1 MSYIQELFTS
11 RNNGANGDDFVG
23 KQGRIWWDPVSHR
36 MYYSDGVTPG
46 GIPIGA
52 GQIPSFGSTSVE
64 SYVATLGQ
72 TEFTIQYGPSGHV
85 IGAINGATMNA
96 GAITENGTLITY
108 HSLDNDGY
116 VIQDDDIV
124 TFSYIYGT
132 SNVSTLANLSD
143 VNIPSPQNGS
153 VLVYDGSS
161 NQWVA
166 GNPNGAFQY
175 AIKSGTS
182 QVKIT
187 QPDGDVD
194 FTIDGFIGRAQVTPL
209 GINVNDAGYRV
220 NGNLAVNG
228 PTIKIENKNSTTTFD
243 ACDRPIDVP
252 YQQNIP
258 LDVPTRVEY
267 SRLCWDTAGRFNPT
281 ANNITVAGDTV
292 QPWSWRP
299 LVPGYYQITASA
311 ILETATTE
319 QFTIKSQR
327 FAARANQ
334 TVFTLTDEPVG
345 NIVFSINGATVN
357 QAAIS
362 ISSKTVT
369 YSPVL
374 NDGYVLLLDDDV
386 VIYQLTG
393 GTTPMSLFSESILAT
408 SLQTEFILSETPT
421 GVMLSSLNG
430 ATLPSYVFTVVDDTV
445 TYNQDANDDYEIQAG
460 DVLTFTFLNGTA
472 GTKTLNDVSVI
483 ASADQVAFYLPTL
496 VTGEIIASINGALIS
511 PSAFTVSG
519 TKVVY
524 SWTLNGNYKLENG
537 DIVTFTYL
545 TESSIADEWARMS
558 VSVNGV
564 TKILGTRQVLVANQF
579 TIEATDILLLTPA
592 DNVSASVTHNVEP
605 SLGMVYSSLSSSMI
619 RGIE

>member
-23 KQGRIWWDPVSHR
+23 KQGRIWWDPTTNR
-36 MYYSDGVTPG
+36 FYYSDGATPG

-52 GQIPSFGSTSVE
+52 GPLPSFGSTSVE

-72 TEFTIQYGPSGHV
+72 TEFMIQYGPSGHV

-96 GAITENGTLITY
+96 GAVTESGTLITY
-108 HSLDNDGY
+108 HPLDNDGY
-116 VIQDDDIV
+116 VIQDGDIV

-143 VNIPSPQNGS
+143 VNIPGPQNGS

-175 AIKSGTS
+175 AIKSGTT

-187 QPDGDVD
+187 EPDGNVD
-194 FTIDGFIGRAQVTPL
+194 FTIDGFIGRAQVTDL

-243 ACDRPIDVP
+243 ACDRPIEVQ
-252 YQQNIP
+252 YRQNIP

-281 ANNITVAGDTV
+281 ANTITIAGV
-292 QPWSWRP
+292 VIQPWSWRP
-299 LVPGYYQITASA
+299 LVPGYYQVTASA
-311 ILETATTE
+311 ILQTSTTT
-319 QFTIKSQR
+319 QFTITSQR

-334 TVFTLTDEPVG
+334 TVFTLTDLPVG
-345 NIVFSINGATVN
+345 KIVFSINGATVN

-374 NDGYVLLLDDDV
+374 NGGYVLLLNDDV
-386 VIYQLTG
+386 VVYQLTG
-393 GTTPMSLFSESILAT
+393 GTTPMSLFSQSIVAT
-408 SLQTEFILSETPT
+408 ALQTEFTLSETPT

-430 ATLPSYVFTVVDDTV
+430 ATLPSYIFTVENNKV
-445 TYNQDANDDYEIQAG
+445 TYHQDVNDDYEIQAG

-483 ASADQVAFYLPTL
+483 ASADQAAFYLPTSA
-496 VTGEIIASINGALIS
+496 TGAIIASVNGALVS
-511 PSAFTVSG
+511 PSVFTVSG
-519 TKVVY
+519 TRAVY
-524 SWTLNGNYKLENG
+524 SSSLNDDYKLNNG
-537 DIVTFTYL
+537 DVVTFTYL
-545 TESSIADEWARMS
+545 TESPIADEWARMS

-564 TKILGTRQVLVANQF
+564 TKILGTRQRSVADQY

-592 DNVSASVTHNVEP
+592 DNVSASIIHNVEP
-605 SLGMVYSSLSSSMI
+605 SLDMVYSSLGSSMI